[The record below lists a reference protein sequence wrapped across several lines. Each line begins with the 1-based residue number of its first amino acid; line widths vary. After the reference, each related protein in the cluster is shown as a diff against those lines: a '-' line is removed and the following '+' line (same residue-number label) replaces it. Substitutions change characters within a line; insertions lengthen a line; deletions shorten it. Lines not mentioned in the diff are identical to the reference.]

1 MFCMSGLKRKIN
13 NYVRALEKL
22 NQGLV
27 RYDGRDDLARDGV
40 IQRFEFTFELV
51 WKAQK
56 VLFEIEGLIGL
67 NSPKSVLR
75 EAYVA
80 NIIEDELVWL
90 NMLKDRNLTSHIYD
104 ETTAVEISR
113 RIQYEYLGAFQVLK
127 QKLENRLRDNLDAE

>member
-1 MFCMSGLKRKIN
+1 
-13 NYVRALEKL
+13 
-22 NQGLV
+22 
-27 RYDGRDDLARDGV
+27 
-40 IQRFEFTFELV
+40 
-51 WKAQK
+51 
-56 VLFEIEGLIGL
+56 L

-75 EAYVA
+75 EAYAA

>member
-75 EAYVA
+75 EAYAA

-113 RIQYEYLGAFQVLK
+113 RIQYEYLGALFK
-127 QKLENRLRDNLDAE
+127 F

>member
-67 NSPKSVLR
+67 NSPKSR
-75 EAYVA
+75 FC
-80 NIIEDELVWL
+80 
-90 NMLKDRNLTSHIYD
+90 
-104 ETTAVEISR
+104 
-113 RIQYEYLGAFQVLK
+113 G
-127 QKLENRLRDNLDAE
+127 KLMQQI

>member
-27 RYDGRDDLARDGV
+27 RYDGRDDLARDGI

-56 VLFEIEGLIGL
+56 VLFEIESLIGL

-75 EAYVA
+75 EAYAA

-113 RIQYEYLGAFQVLK
+113 RIQYEYLGTFQVLK